1 MTLIQTNYLSPLGM
15 LALGAQEDALL
26 TCQFVTRDDFGTAT
40 TAFLAECI
48 AQLDAYFR
56 GELQQFS
63 LNLQPSGGSPFMQ
76 RVWQHL
82 GEIPYGKTSSYG
94 AVAATLGQP
103 KAARAVGMANRHNP
117 IAIIIPCHRVIAKQ
131 GHINGY
137 AYGVWRKSWLLA
149 HEARTLQRLN
159 TTTMPAMNSENL

>member
-1 MTLIQTNYLSPLGM
+1 MIMTQTNYLSPLGM
-15 LALGAQEDALL
+15 LALEAQEEALL
-26 TCQFVTRDDFGTAT
+26 TCQFVAGDDFGAT
-40 TAFLAECI
+40 TTPFLAECI

-56 GELQQFS
+56 GELHQFS
-63 LNLQPSGGSPFMQ
+63 LKLQPLGTPFRQ

-82 GEIPYGKTSSYG
+82 GDIPYGRTSSYG
-94 AVAATLGQP
+94 EVAATLGQP

-159 TTTMPAMNSENL
+159 TITMPAMNSENL